1 MKYKVFTNS
10 FKNIIAMSKKTILI
24 LVAISALAFTT
35 KAQDTKTEHSI
46 KVIGTAEMEIV
57 PDEIY
62 MSVTLREYTKDKKK
76 FTIEELEKNLV
87 NFIEKVTVTDK
98 KDIKMDNMS
107 AYVLSMK
114 RKNKD
119 EIISKSY
126 DVKFKNSQQ
135 VYMLY
140 SAMDSLGIS
149 KAFVS
154 KYSHSKMD
162 EYKKEIKIKAIKAAR
177 EKANYLLE
185 AIGEKAGK
193 AIFVEEKTGFVTVD
207 DGTRNGRDYINNYS
221 SMSNSLVQTRY
232 MIGSGDES
240 GSDNTIGDKTIKLN
254 YVINAEFAIQ

>member
-1 MKYKVFTNS
+1 MKKV
-10 FKNIIAMSKKTILI
+10 ILI
-24 LVAISALAFTT
+24 LSAIVAFAFTT
-35 KAQDTKTEHSI
+35 NAQETKGEHSI
-46 KVIGTAEMEIV
+46 KVIGTAELEIV

-62 MSVTLREYTKDKKK
+62 MSVTLKEYTNKDKKK
-76 FTIEELEKNLV
+76 FNIEELEKNLV
-87 NFIEKVTVTDK
+87 NYIEKVATTDK

-140 SAMDSLGIS
+140 SVMDSLGIS

-162 EYKKEIKIKAIKAAR
+162 EYKKQIKINAIKAAK
-177 EKANYLLE
+177 EKATYLLE
-185 AIGEKAGK
+185 AIGEKPGK
-193 AIFVEEKTGFVTVD
+193 AINIEEKSGLVSID
-207 DGTRNGRDYINNYS
+207 DGTRNGREYNNYS
-221 SMSNSLVQTRY
+221 NLSNSLVQTRY
-232 MIGSGDES
+232 MISDGEDGS
-240 GSDNTIGDKTIKLN
+240 SDKIIGDKTIKLN
-254 YVINAEFAIQ
+254 YTINAEFAIQ

>member
-1 MKYKVFTNS
+1 M
-10 FKNIIAMSKKTILI
+10 KKTILI
-24 LVAISALAFTT
+24 LAAILAFSFTI

-62 MSVTLREYTKDKKK
+62 MSVTLREYTNKEKKK

-87 NFIEKVTVTDK
+87 NYIEKVTATDK

-119 EIISKSY
+119 EVITKSY

-135 VYMLY
+135 VYLLY
-140 SAMDSLGIS
+140 SVMDSLGIS

-162 EYKKEIKIKAIKAAR
+162 EYKKQIKINAIKAAR
-177 EKANYLLE
+177 EKANYLME

-193 AIFVEEKTGFVTVD
+193 AISVTETTGFVSVD
-207 DGTRNGRDYINNYS
+207 DGTYEYGRNNYRGNI
-221 SMSNSLVQTRY
+221 SNTISQSY
-232 MIGSGDES
+232 SGSGYFDLGES
-240 GSDNTIGDKTIKLN
+240 SGFGNTIGDKTIKLN
-254 YVINAEFAIQ
+254 YTINAEFAIQ

>member
-1 MKYKVFTNS
+1 M
-10 FKNIIAMSKKTILI
+10 KKTILI
-24 LVAISALAFTT
+24 LSAIFAFAFTT
-35 KAQDTKTEHSI
+35 KAQETKDEHSI

-62 MSVTLREYTKDKKK
+62 VSVTLREYTKDKKK

-87 NFIEKVTVTDK
+87 NFIEKVTTTDK

-119 EIISKSY
+119 EVITKSY

-140 SAMDSLGIS
+140 SVMDSLSIS
-149 KAFVS
+149 KAYVS

-162 EYKKEIKIKAIKAAR
+162 EYKKQIKINAIKAAK
-177 EKANYLLE
+177 EKATYLLE

-193 AIFVEEKTGFVTVD
+193 AISVSEPSGFVSVN
-207 DGTRNGRDYINNYS
+207 DGTDNYERNFRGNTYS
-221 SMSNSLVQTRY
+221 NVSQSASFG
-232 MIGSGDES
+232 GSGYWDVGGS
-240 GSDNTIGDKTIKLN
+240 GSGENTIGDKTIKLN
-254 YVINAEFAIQ
+254 YTINAEFAIQQ

>member
-1 MKYKVFTNS
+1 MKK
-10 FKNIIAMSKKTILI
+10 IILI
-24 LVAISALAFTT
+24 LSVILALAFTAN
-35 KAQDTKTEHSI
+35 AQDTKEHSI

-87 NFIEKVTVTDK
+87 NFIEKVTTTDK

-119 EIISKSY
+119 EVITKSY
-126 DVKFKNSQQ
+126 DVKFKTSQQ

-140 SAMDSLGIS
+140 SVMDSLGIS

-162 EYKKEIKIKAIKAAR
+162 EYKKQIKINAIKAAR
-177 EKANYLLE
+177 EKADYLLL
-185 AIGEKAGK
+185 AIGEKPGK
-193 AIFVEEKTGFVTVD
+193 AISVSEPTGFVSVD
-207 DGTRNGRDYINNYS
+207 DGTYDNRERNYY
-221 SMSNSLVQTRY
+221 SNSSYGIVQSRT
-232 MIGSGDES
+232 SGVFS
-240 GSDNTIGDKTIKLN
+240 GSDISGERAGENTIGDKTIKLN
-254 YVINAEFAIQ
+254 YSINAEFAIQ

>member
-1 MKYKVFTNS
+1 M
-10 FKNIIAMSKKTILI
+10 KKTILI
-24 LVAISALAFTT
+24 LSAIFAFAFTT
-35 KAQDTKTEHSI
+35 KAQETKGEHSI

-62 MSVTLREYTKDKKK
+62 MSVTLKEYTNKDKKK

-87 NFIEKVTVTDK
+87 NYIEKVATTDK

-140 SAMDSLGIS
+140 SVMDSLGIS
-149 KAFVS
+149 KAYVS

-162 EYKKEIKIKAIKAAR
+162 EYKKQIKINAIKAAR
-177 EKANYLLE
+177 DKADYLT
-185 AIGEKAGK
+185 AAVGEKAGK
-193 AIFVEEKTGFVTVD
+193 AIKIEEKTGFVSVD
-207 DGTRNGRDYINNYS
+207 DGTDDNSRGNTFYRSRYAQSNTSEDNS
-221 SMSNSLVQTRY
+221 SSL
-232 MIGSGDES
+232 ES
-240 GSDNTIGDKTIKLN
+240 ENTIGDKTIKLN
-254 YVINAEFAIQ
+254 YSINAEFAIQ

>member
-1 MKYKVFTNS
+1 MKNY
-10 FKNIIAMSKKTILI
+10 IL
-24 LVAISALAFTT
+24 LLSAIFAFTFLT
-35 KAQDTKTEHSI
+35 KAQDTQKEHSI

-62 MSVTLREYTKDKKK
+62 MSVTLREYTNKDKKK

-87 NFIEKVTVTDK
+87 NYIEKITTTDK

-119 EIISKSY
+119 EIITKSY

-135 VYMLY
+135 VYLLY
-140 SAMDSLGIS
+140 SVMDSLGIS
-149 KAFVS
+149 KASAS

-162 EYKKEIKIKAIKAAR
+162 EYKKQIKINAIKAAR
-177 EKANYLLE
+177 EKANYLME

-193 AIFVEEKTGFVTVD
+193 AIGVTEVTGFVSVD
-207 DGTRNGRDYINNYS
+207 DGTDDNIRGNSFYRSRYS
-221 SMSNSLVQTRY
+221 QSNTTEDNASAVEV
-232 MIGSGDES
+232 G
-240 GSDNTIGDKTIKLN
+240 NTIGDKTIKLN
-254 YVINAEFAIQ
+254 YAINVEFAIQ

>member
-1 MKYKVFTNS
+1 MKR
-10 FKNIIAMSKKTILI
+10 IILI
-24 LVAISALAFTT
+24 LCAILAFAFTT
-35 KAQDTKTEHSI
+35 KAQETKGEHSI

-62 MSVTLREYTKDKKK
+62 MSVTLREYTNKEKKK

-87 NFIEKVTVTDK
+87 NYIEKVTATDK

-140 SAMDSLGIS
+140 SVMDSLGIS
-149 KAFVS
+149 KAYVS

-162 EYKKEIKIKAIKAAR
+162 EYKKQIKINAIKAAK
-177 EKANYLLE
+177 EKATYLLE

-193 AIFVEEKTGFVTVD
+193 AISVDEKTGFVSVN
-207 DGTRNGRDYINNYS
+207 DGTDNYERNFRGNVYNTISQSTAYGHTS
-221 SMSNSLVQTRY
+221 S
-232 MIGSGDES
+232 DES
-240 GSDNTIGDKTIKLN
+240 SENTIGDKTIKLN
-254 YVINAEFAIQ
+254 YSVNAEFAIQ

>member
-1 MKYKVFTNS
+1 M
-10 FKNIIAMSKKTILI
+10 KKTILI
-24 LVAISALAFTT
+24 LSAVFAFAFIS
-35 KAQDTKTEHSI
+35 KAQETKNEHSI

-62 MSVTLREYTKDKKK
+62 MSVTLKEYTKDKKK
-76 FTIEELEKNLV
+76 FTIEEMEKNLV
-87 NFIEKVTVTDK
+87 NFIEKVTATEK

-119 EIISKSY
+119 EVITKSY

-140 SAMDSLGIS
+140 SVMDSLGIS

-162 EYKKEIKIKAIKAAR
+162 EYKKQIKINAIKAAK
-177 EKANYLLE
+177 EKSEYLLQ
-185 AIGEKAGK
+185 AIGEKPGK
-193 AIFVEEKTGFVTVD
+193 ALSVTEITGFVSVN
-207 DGTRNGRDYINNYS
+207 DGTYDNGRENNYY
-221 SMSNSLVQTRY
+221 SNSSYGVVQSRT
-232 MIGSGDES
+232 SGVFS
-240 GSDNTIGDKTIKLN
+240 GSDSSGERAGERTIGDKTIKLN
-254 YVINAEFAIQ
+254 YTINAEFEIQ

>member
-1 MKYKVFTNS
+1 MKKH
-10 FKNIIAMSKKTILI
+10 IL
-24 LVAISALAFTT
+24 LLSAIFAFAFTT
-35 KAQDTKTEHSI
+35 KAQEVSKEHSI

-87 NFIEKVTVTDK
+87 NFIEKTTNTDK

-119 EIISKSY
+119 EVITKSY

-140 SAMDSLGIS
+140 SVMDSLGVS
-149 KAFVS
+149 KAYVS

-162 EYKKEIKIKAIKAAR
+162 EYKKQIKINAIKAAK
-177 EKANYLLE
+177 EKAIYLLE

-193 AIFVEEKTGFVTVD
+193 AIAVTELTGFVSVN
-207 DGTRNGRDYINNYS
+207 DGTYDNARENNYYS
-221 SMSNSLVQTRY
+221 NTNYSMVQSRSLGVL
-232 MIGSGDES
+232 G
-240 GSDNTIGDKTIKLN
+240 GSDSASESTIGDKTIKLN
-254 YVINAEFAIQ
+254 YSINAEFAIQ

>member
-1 MKYKVFTNS
+1 MR
-10 FKNIIAMSKKTILI
+10 KTILI
-24 LVAISALAFTT
+24 LSAFIAFSFTG
-35 KAQDTKTEHSI
+35 KAQDKKEEHSV

-62 MSVTLREYTKDKKK
+62 MSVTVKEYTKDKKK
-76 FTIEELEKNLV
+76 YTIEELEKSLV
-87 NFIEKVTVTDK
+87 NYIEKVTTTDK

-119 EIISKSY
+119 EVITKSY

-140 SAMDSLGIS
+140 SVMDSLGIS
-149 KAFVS
+149 KASVS

-162 EYKKEIKIKAIKAAR
+162 EYKKQIKVNAIKSAR
-177 EKANYLLE
+177 EKANYLME

-193 AIFVEEKTGFVTVD
+193 AISVEEKSGFVSVD
-207 DGTRNGRDYINNYS
+207 DGVYDIRRNTS
-221 SMSNSLVQTRY
+221 SYSNSLVQTRY
-232 MIGSGDES
+232 MVMEDGGGDNDKS
-240 GSDNTIGDKTIKLN
+240 IGDKTIKLS
-254 YVINAEFAIQ
+254 YSVNAEFAIQ

>member
-1 MKYKVFTNS
+1 MKKV
-10 FKNIIAMSKKTILI
+10 ILI
-24 LVAISALAFTT
+24 LAAISAFTFTT
-35 KAQDTKTEHSI
+35 KAQETKGEHSI

-62 MSVTLREYTKDKKK
+62 MSVTLREYTNKDKKK
-76 FTIEELEKNLV
+76 FTIEELENNLV
-87 NFIEKVTVTDK
+87 NYIEKVTTTDK

-119 EIISKSY
+119 EIITKSY

-140 SAMDSLGIS
+140 SVMDSLGIS

-162 EYKKEIKIKAIKAAR
+162 EYKKQIKINAIKAAK
-177 EKANYLLE
+177 EKATYLLE

-193 AIFVEEKTGFVTVD
+193 AINIEEKTGFVSVD
-207 DGTRNGRDYINNYS
+207 DGTRNGREYNNYT
-221 SMSNSLVQTRY
+221 SMSNSLVQARY
-232 MIGSGDES
+232 RVEDGDTD
-240 GSDNTIGDKTIKLN
+240 GNNNTIGDKTIKLN
-254 YVINAEFAIQ
+254 YSINAEFGIQ

>member
-1 MKYKVFTNS
+1 MKKMKKV
-10 FKNIIAMSKKTILI
+10 ILI
-24 LVAISALAFTT
+24 LSAILAFAFTT

-62 MSVTLREYTKDKKK
+62 MSVTLREYTNKEKKK

-87 NFIEKVTVTDK
+87 NYIEKVTTTDK

-119 EIISKSY
+119 EIITKSY

-140 SAMDSLGIS
+140 SVMDSLGIS

-162 EYKKEIKIKAIKAAR
+162 EYKKQIKINAIKAAK
-177 EKANYLLE
+177 EKATYLLE

-193 AIFVEEKTGFVTVD
+193 AINIEEKSGLVSVD
-207 DGTRNGRDYINNYS
+207 DGTRNGREYNNYS
-221 SMSNSLVQTRY
+221 SMSNSLVQARY
-232 MIGSGDES
+232 MIGDGDDS
-240 GSDNTIGDKTIKLN
+240 SDKTIGDKTIKLN
-254 YVINAEFAIQ
+254 YAINAEFAIQ

>member
-1 MKYKVFTNS
+1 MKK
-10 FKNIIAMSKKTILI
+10 IILI
-24 LVAISALAFTT
+24 LSAILAFAFTT

-62 MSVTLREYTKDKKK
+62 MSVTLREYTNKEKKK

-87 NFIEKVTVTDK
+87 SYIEKVTTTDK

-119 EIISKSY
+119 EVITKSY

-135 VYMLY
+135 VYLLY
-140 SAMDSLGIS
+140 SVMDSLGIS

-162 EYKKEIKIKAIKAAR
+162 EYKKQIKINAIKAAR
-177 EKANYLLE
+177 EKATYLLE
-185 AIGEKAGK
+185 AIGEKVGK
-193 AIFVEEKTGFVTVD
+193 AINIEETSGFVSVD
-207 DGTRNGRDYINNYS
+207 DGTRDNYERNFRGNS
-221 SMSNSLVQTRY
+221 YSNVSQFASF
-232 MIGSGDES
+232 G
-240 GSDNTIGDKTIKLN
+240 GSDGGTSESTIGDKTIKLN
-254 YVINAEFAIQ
+254 YSINAEFAIQ